1 MRRLSEMD
9 LELTH
14 GIGYNEKTGMIP
26 GAAVARRLVSAGIK
40 SEGNIN
46 MKKKR
51 NFTVFTALVL
61 AICLFCAAGLSG
73 CGAGDVTD
81 GTVPSSSEA
90 SQPESTAST
99 AASEPERT
107 PDLAGLAARLEYLGY
122 VSRGENDANVKT
134 PKYDF
139 IGAIDGVRY
148 SGVRVGSSVFN
159 IELYQY
165 DPNNLN
171 ETAQRYLDEVKSTG
185 KITVLENFDSIS
197 AMLSDNGK
205 YLLIYSDGST
215 DEENLQYKA
224 KVEEVVKTYE

>member
-1 MRRLSEMD
+1 M
-9 LELTH
+9 
-14 GIGYNEKTGMIP
+14 
-26 GAAVARRLVSAGIK
+26 
-40 SEGNIN
+40 
-46 MKKKR
+46 
-51 NFTVFTALVL
+51 
-61 AICLFCAAGLSG
+61 
-73 CGAGDVTD
+73 
-81 GTVPSSSEA
+81 
-90 SQPESTAST
+90 
-99 AASEPERT
+99 
-107 PDLAGLAARLEYLGY
+107 
-122 VSRGENDANVKT
+122 
-134 PKYDF
+134 
-139 IGAIDGVRY
+139 RY